1 MKNPWIEHV
10 VMVPIFP
17 IAFTAVLGIAAV
29 PIIKHTLAINKY
41 SAIPARCFVESES
54 VSKNEKGGTKRRK
67 SERERESKRRTKGK
81 W

>member
-10 VMVPIFP
+10 VMVPMFP

-41 SAIPARCFVESES
+41 IAIPARCFVFLH
-54 VSKNEKGGTKRRK
+54 KRA
-67 SERERESKRRTKGK
+67 
-81 W
+81 